1 VSRVRGWAPWVL
13 LLIVLGAGLGI
24 GVSRSGPPPTV
35 DQQVRAIAAEVRC
48 PSCSDLNSAQ
58 SNDVTAVA
66 VRSAIRQRLV
76 QGQSRAQIEA
86 FLVSRYGPD
95 ILLRPPSRGVG
106 GLVWLLPVLAA
117 GLALLT
123 AVWALGR
130 WRAPT
135 VGGPP
140 SSRVPDAGDEALV
153 RRALDEAR

>member
-1 VSRVRGWAPWVL
+1 MSRLRGWAPWL
-13 LLIVLGAGLGI
+13 LLVLVLGAGLGI
-24 GVSRSGPPPTV
+24 GVSRSGPAPSL

-48 PSCSDLNSAQ
+48 PSCADLNSAQ

-66 VRSAIRQRLV
+66 VRSAIRQRLL

-106 GLVWLLPVLAA
+106 GLVWVLPVVAA
-117 GLALLT
+117 VLALLG
-123 AVWALGR
+123 AVWALRR

-135 VGGPP
+135 FGDPL
-140 SSRVPDAGDEALV
+140 SARAPDAGDEALV
-153 RRALDEAR
+153 RRALEEPG

>member
-1 VSRVRGWAPWVL
+1 MSRLRGWAPWAL
-13 LLIVLGAGLGI
+13 LVIVLGAGLGI

-48 PSCSDLNSAQ
+48 PSCADLNSAQ

-76 QGQSRAQIEA
+76 LGQSRAQIEA
-86 FLVSRYGPD
+86 FLVGRYGPD

-106 GLVWLLPVLAA
+106 GLVWLLPVIAA
-117 GLALLT
+117 ALALLA
-123 AVWALGR
+123 AVWALRR
-130 WRAPT
+130 WRAQT
-135 VGGPP
+135 VGDSP
-140 SSRVPDAGDEALV
+140 SARAPDAGDEALV

>member
-1 VSRVRGWAPWVL
+1 MTRLRAWAPWVL
-13 LLIVLGAGLGI
+13 LLVVLGVGLGI

-48 PSCSDLNSAQ
+48 PSCADLNSAQ

-76 QGQSRAQIEA
+76 QGQSRPQIEA

-106 GLVWLLPVLAA
+106 GLVWLLPVIAAVAALLAA
-117 GLALLT
+117 A
-123 AVWALGR
+123 WALRR
-130 WRAPT
+130 WRASAA
-135 VGGPP
+135 GPSP
-140 SSRVPDAGDEALV
+140 SGRAPDAGDEDLV
-153 RRALDEAR
+153 RRALGEAR